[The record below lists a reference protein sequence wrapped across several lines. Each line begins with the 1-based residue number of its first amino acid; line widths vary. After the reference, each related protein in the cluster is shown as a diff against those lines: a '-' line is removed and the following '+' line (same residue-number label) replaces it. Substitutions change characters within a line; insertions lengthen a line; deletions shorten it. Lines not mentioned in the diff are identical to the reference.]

1 MERITTKFAK
11 VARMSGGWFLMAL
24 LALMPAACAPVKEG
38 GERQK
43 EGVVVLDIGHF
54 IGGEGAVSPGAV
66 NGQVLREC
74 EFWHRYAWVVRDVV
88 KRAGYECVVINRG
101 NPPKEEKMKEE
112 AARAGVIYLRHPDIG
127 GLRYPSRYYPDRV
140 AAGMVSADYAIY
152 RRAACAVFLHLNSS
166 GNRWVHGAS
175 PSVILYNR
183 YNGGTL
189 ASCLRESLERDVLNK
204 GMPNG
209 GRGCGGEMRCTD
221 AERAAGW
228 LNACDDAGIPAA
240 VVEAAF
246 VNNRGH
252 AEFLTRDAGARAFA
266 SAIGRAIVR
275 FLKMPPDARHYRSN
289 PNVPDQGS
297 FGYAKESRCLNVP
310 GARRLFP

>member
-1 MERITTKFAK
+1 
-11 VARMSGGWFLMAL
+11 
-24 LALMPAACAPVKEG
+24 
-38 GERQK
+38 
-43 EGVVVLDIGHF
+43 
-54 IGGEGAVSPGAV
+54 
-66 NGQVLREC
+66 
-74 EFWHRYAWVVRDVV
+74 
-88 KRAGYECVVINRG
+88 
-101 NPPKEEKMKEE
+101 MKEE

-166 GNRWVHGAS
+166 GNQWVNGAS

-183 YNGGTL
+183 YNGETL
-189 ASCLRESLERDVLNK
+189 ASCLRKTLEHDVLNK

-209 GRGCGGEMRCTD
+209 GRGCECEIRCTD

-275 FLKMPPDARHYRSN
+275 FLKMAPGTRRHHRSD

-297 FGYAKESRCLNVP
+297 FGYAEESRQLNVP
-310 GARRLFP
+310 GARLLFP